1 MIILGIILFVV
12 SSMLLFYG
20 IIQLLQKGFLF
31 NNAYIFATK
40 EERNNLNK
48 KPFYI
53 QSGIAFIMISIV
65 FLLDGLYCILEKN
78 YLWIISIMVALLAI
92 IYAIISSYIIYLT
105 TKKKK

>member
-105 TKKKK
+105 IKKKK